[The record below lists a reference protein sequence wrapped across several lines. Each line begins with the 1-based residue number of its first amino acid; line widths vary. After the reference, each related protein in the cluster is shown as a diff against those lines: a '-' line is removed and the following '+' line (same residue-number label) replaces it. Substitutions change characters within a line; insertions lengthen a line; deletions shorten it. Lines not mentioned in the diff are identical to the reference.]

1 MEIDFRRDR
10 ESPILICKLAN
21 YLNICLCILFSLPR
35 CKIPKSP
42 QEPSCRL
49 ILVAQAKLLVTLKIF
64 LARSLS
70 SLLVAPLQKACRIVL
85 QKSSVVVNLVTP
97 LIDGIFRVVILSTGY
112 TLSLEQQTD

>member
-1 MEIDFRRDR
+1 MEIGLKRDR

-21 YLNICLCILFSLPR
+21 YSNICLCILFSLLW

-42 QEPSCRL
+42 QEPPCRL
-49 ILVAQAKLLVTLKIF
+49 ILEAKAKLLVTLKIF
-64 LARSLS
+64 LAR

-97 LIDGIFRVVILSTGY
+97 LIDGIFGVVILSTSY